1 MTMNETVKKATKKEM
16 FEEIKAI
23 LTSSPNMV
31 PTELVDF
38 IDNEIEALNK
48 KAEAARKARDKKK
61 AEVDTLLEEVFA
73 CLNDTSFT
81 VIPQIMENF
90 KDNEDITP
98 AKVTARLTKLVR
110 ENKVEK
116 DSVNIAAEGEKK
128 KVLTGYRIIK

>member
-31 PTELVDF
+31 PTKLVEF

>member
-31 PTELVDF
+31 PTELVEF

>member
-23 LTSSPNMV
+23 LTSGPNMA
-31 PTELVDF
+31 PTELVEF

-116 DSVNIAAEGEKK
+116 DNVNIAAEGEKK

>member
-1 MTMNETVKKATKKEM
+1 MTMNETTKKVTKKEM

-23 LTSSPNMV
+23 LESSPNMV
-31 PTELVDF
+31 PTELVEF
-38 IDNEIEALNK
+38 INNEIEALNK

-61 AEVDTLLEEVFA
+61 TEVDTLLEEVFA

-81 VIPQIMENF
+81 VIPQIMKNF
-90 KDNEDITP
+90 EDNEDITS

-116 DSVNIAAEGEKK
+116 DSVNVAAEGEKK

>member
-1 MTMNETVKKATKKEM
+1 MIMNETVKKATKKEM

>member
-23 LTSSPNMV
+23 LTSGPNMA
-31 PTELVDF
+31 PTELVEF

-61 AEVDTLLEEVFA
+61 AEADTLLEEVFA

>member
-31 PTELVDF
+31 PTELVEF

-116 DSVNIAAEGEKK
+116 DSVNIEAEGEKK